1 MLYPLAFCLIS
12 TALFKLSLIIS
23 NLSVIY
29 TLVSNIVLEPN
40 TVKLDVI
47 KSPLMNALPSYT
59 SKITLKVPSDNI
71 LTLFPFL
78 IAPFLSAVA
87 SGNLSEFIRPWVI
100 LTAFLEK
107 LIRFV
112 FNVLE
117 VDIT

>member
-1 MLYPLAFCLIS
+1 MLYPAAFCLIS

-40 TVKLDVI
+40 TVKLEVVI
-47 KSPLMNALPSYT
+47 SPLINVLPLYT
-59 SKITLKVPSDNI
+59 SRFMFKVPSDNI

-87 SGNLSEFIRPWVI
+87 SGNLSEFITPCVI

-107 LIRFV
+107 LIRLV
-112 FNVLE
+112 FNVFE
-117 VDIT
+117 VAIT